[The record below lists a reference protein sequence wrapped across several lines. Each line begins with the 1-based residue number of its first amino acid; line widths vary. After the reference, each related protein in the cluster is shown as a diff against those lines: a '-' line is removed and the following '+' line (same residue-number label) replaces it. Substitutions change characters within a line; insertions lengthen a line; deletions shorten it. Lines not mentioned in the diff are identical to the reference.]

1 VLEKNPRTVKIV
13 YKNYPLRNHKYA
25 VKAAVAALAAG
36 RQGKFWEFHDALY
49 RDFRKINE
57 DMIREIAL
65 KLELN
70 GDQFEKDSND
80 PAVVRKIQEDANEAV
95 QLGITGIPAVYI
107 NGKKSRN
114 RSLSD
119 FQMTI
124 DKELKKSQTN

>member
-1 VLEKNPRTVKIV
+1 MLEKNPRTVKIV

>member
-1 VLEKNPRTVKIV
+1 
-13 YKNYPLRNHKYA
+13 
-25 VKAAVAALAAG
+25 VAALAAG

-49 RDFRKINE
+49 RDFQKINE

-70 GDQFEKDSND
+70 ADQFEKDSND